1 MDVTD
6 LIDYNLGLL
15 NRYDLTTCFFHLDH
29 NDPTLGFTFD
39 ASRPIGNT
47 YPVATAWP
55 LTPTDSGQ
63 GSPEHHQYTDTSLRL
78 VLGSFLARY
87 LRHQLEEQKGYT
99 ATAGISVNKLLS
111 KLVGSLNKPH
121 DQTTLMSTSSCDGQE
136 HESNILRFLDSHEIG
151 KVPGIG
157 FKIAQKIR
165 EYMLGRP
172 VIQDAGLIYGTAKE
186 AISVRDVRL
195 NFEMGPP
202 LLEKLIGGPGVQ
214 KNIGQKIWDLM
225 HGIDDSEVSK
235 AKDFPKQI
243 SIVSS
248 G

>member
-6 LIDYNLGLL
+6 LIDYNFGLL
-15 NRYDLTTCFFHLDH
+15 NRYDLGACFFHLDRK
-29 NDPTLGFTFD
+29 DPTIGFKFD
-39 ASRPIGNT
+39 ASRLIGNT
-47 YPVATAWP
+47 YPIATAWV
-55 LTPTDSGQ
+55 LTPTDSGERP
-63 GSPEHHQYTDTSLRL
+63 PEHRQSSDSSLRL
-78 VLGSFLARY
+78 LLGSCLARY

-111 KLVGSLNKPH
+111 KLVGNLNKPH
-121 DQTTLMSTSSCDGQE
+121 DQTTLMSTSSCDGRE

-151 KVPGIG
+151 KIPGIG
-157 FKIAQKIR
+157 FKIAQKVR

-172 VIQDAGLIYGTAKE
+172 VTQDAGLIYGTAKE

-195 NFEMGPP
+195 NPDMGPP
-202 LLEKLIGGPGVQ
+202 LLEKLIGGPGVH

-243 SIVSS
+243 SIVSN